1 MKVYGVYSD
10 FTKEDPLSTLK
21 ALSVN
26 YFVNQKMTKTMS
38 FMKLTVVTANQS
50 PSMNLNGL

>member
-50 PSMNLNGL
+50 TSMNLNSL